1 MGDCVRIEEYRRT
14 CANCYWHND
23 AMGACR
29 HPGGWWWDK
38 RYHHCATFRWR
49 DGPPGRKKGENKNLR
64 RLRCLVTAQTR
75 GNLERLAQ
83 MDGCGDVGR
92 MVDKLT
98 RDKMLALRQSVVGPW
113 AAHYVARAKRVD

>member
-1 MGDCVRIEEYRRT
+1 MTPWGRVGTRE
-14 CANCYWHND
+14 A
-23 AMGACR
+23 
-29 HPGGWWWDK
+29 GGGISGIIT
-38 RYHHCATFRWR
+38 A
-49 DGPPGRKKGENKNLR
+49 PPSGG
-64 RLRCLVTAQTR
+64 VTAQTR